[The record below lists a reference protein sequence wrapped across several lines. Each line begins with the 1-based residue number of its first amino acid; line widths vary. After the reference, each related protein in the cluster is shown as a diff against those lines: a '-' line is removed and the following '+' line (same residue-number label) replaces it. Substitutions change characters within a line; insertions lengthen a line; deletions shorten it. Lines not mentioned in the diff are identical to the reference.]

1 MAAAVTVLIAAG
13 VGMSRN
19 TCVLY
24 ENGNRIS
31 DNTVVME
38 DVNNTLSELFG
49 DSQRADVDD
58 ILGDLFN

>member
-1 MAAAVTVLIAAG
+1 M
-13 VGMSRN
+13 
-19 TCVLY
+19 LY